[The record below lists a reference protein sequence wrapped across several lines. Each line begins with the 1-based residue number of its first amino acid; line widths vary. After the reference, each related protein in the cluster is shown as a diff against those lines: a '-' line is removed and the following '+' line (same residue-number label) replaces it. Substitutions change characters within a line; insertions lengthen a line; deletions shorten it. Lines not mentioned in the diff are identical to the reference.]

1 MKRPCVNKWGYT
13 KNGEE
18 VTCVTI
24 TDGANC
30 FAEIISYGAAIRSLC
45 IPDKDGHIVD
55 VCLGYD
61 TLSEYEDSNSCFGA
75 TMGRCVDRIAGA
87 HFWLMGKEYHL
98 SENRKGFHIHGG
110 YHGFHKK
117 VWQYELRNNTATFTY
132 CSPDGE
138 DGYPGKVTARVSYQF
153 ISHGVL
159 QVTYEADCD
168 SETVI
173 NLTNHSYFNLDGH
186 NSGSATGSILQ
197 IPANYFAEVGENNIP
212 TGKMLPTLQTP
223 LDFMDAHSIAERID
237 SDHLILR
244 QVGGYD
250 HCFFLSQGWKRA
262 ATLCG
267 EKLGIRMDVFTDF
280 PVLHLY
286 SANFLAEQLGKGGA
300 VYGRYHGICLETEYL
315 PNAVNLENIGS
326 KPIFSPIKRFSHKTQ
341 FCFTNNWNQN
351 HHE

>member
-1 MKRPCVNKWGYT
+1 M
-13 KNGEE
+13 
-18 VTCVTI
+18 
-24 TDGANC
+24 
-30 FAEIISYGAAIRSLC
+30 
-45 IPDKDGHIVD
+45 
-55 VCLGYD
+55 
-61 TLSEYEDSNSCFGA
+61 
-75 TMGRCVDRIAGA
+75 
-87 HFWLMGKEYHL
+87 
-98 SENRKGFHIHGG
+98 
-110 YHGFHKK
+110 
-117 VWQYELRNNTATFTY
+117 
-132 CSPDGE
+132 
-138 DGYPGKVTARVSYQF
+138 
-153 ISHGVL
+153 
-159 QVTYEADCD
+159 TYEADCD

-223 LDFMDAHSIAERID
+223 LDFTDAHSIAERID

-244 QVGGYD
+244 RVGGYD
-250 HCFFLSQGWKRA
+250 HCFFLRQGWKRA

-315 PNAVNLENIGS
+315 PNAVNLEDIGS
-326 KPIFSPIKRFSHKTQ
+326 KPIFSPIKCFSHKTQ